1 LKVNTFQDFPES
13 VFTMPE
19 SAFTFPEMVFTFNQ
33 NPS

>member
-1 LKVNTFQDFPES
+1 MNTFPGFPES

-19 SAFTFPEMVFTFNQ
+19 SAFTFPETVFTFNR